1 MPKKIV
7 VMSELK
13 LQQMQHEIN
22 TWKRML
28 GFMQE
33 ENVHLKNRLSEVL
46 KDRFNKEL
54 LDTVEFYQTKFIEE
68 DEMIVLLKTKVSELE
83 NTLLNTI
90 TSNDNNDALLSK
102 KIEKLRKGIDDAE
115 KKFNSVNNNFNKY
128 LAENI

>member
-90 TSNDNNDALLSK
+90 TSNDNNDAHLSK

>member
-1 MPKKIV
+1 
-7 VMSELK
+7 MSELK

-33 ENVHLKNRLSEVL
+33 ENVHLKNRLSAVL
-46 KDRFNKEL
+46 KDRFNKDL

-68 DEMIVLLKTKVSELE
+68 DELIILLKIKVSELE
-83 NTLLNTI
+83 NSLLNTI
-90 TSNDNNDALLSK
+90 TLNDKNDAHLSK
-102 KIEKLRKGIDDAE
+102 KIEKLRKGIDEAE
-115 KKFNSVNNNFNKY
+115 RKFASANINFNKY

>member
-1 MPKKIV
+1 
-7 VMSELK
+7 MSELK

>member
-1 MPKKIV
+1 
-7 VMSELK
+7 MSELK
-13 LQQMQHEIN
+13 LQQMQHEIK

-128 LAENI
+128 LAENIQKI

>member
-1 MPKKIV
+1 
-7 VMSELK
+7 MSELK

-46 KDRFNKEL
+46 KDRFNKDL

-90 TSNDNNDALLSK
+90 LSNDSNDKLLSK

>member
-1 MPKKIV
+1 
-7 VMSELK
+7 MSELK

-90 TSNDNNDALLSK
+90 TSNDNNDAHLSK

>member
-1 MPKKIV
+1 
-7 VMSELK
+7 MSELK

-83 NTLLNTI
+83 NTLSNTI

>member
-1 MPKKIV
+1 
-7 VMSELK
+7 MSELK

-83 NTLLNTI
+83 NTLLNI
-90 TSNDNNDALLSK
+90 IISNDNNDALLSK